1 MKLFQFSFI
10 ALITISL
17 TLSSCSEVINP
28 LPDNHTN
35 DADSVS
41 SESVTYEATG
51 RFIFTSTDTSTPKSF
66 SHQYVKIQYKDVSNI
81 WTNTYYTYLTFYNTN
96 RTAAAEMLTFVFL
109 GKELPKTGTYKIG
122 PNIISMNGISETDK
136 ILPGEVSIQA
146 VGNGQVTKREA
157 EMTVNVVNNNGHIT
171 ITSNHEI
178 NVYNNITGELK
189 GTCKNINLTRTTKK
203 L

>member
-17 TLSSCSEVINP
+17 TLSSCSEVVNP
-28 LPDNHTN
+28 LPDNQTN

-51 RFIFTSTDTSTPKSF
+51 SFIFTSTDTSTTKSF
-66 SHQYVKIQYKDVSNI
+66 THQYVKIQYKDVSNI
-81 WTNTYYTYLTFYNTN
+81 WTNTYYTYLSFYNTN

-122 PNIISMNGISETDK
+122 PNIISMNGIS
-136 ILPGEVSIQA
+136 IVCYIYS
-146 VGNGQVTKREA
+146 
-157 EMTVNVVNNNGHIT
+157 
-171 ITSNHEI
+171 
-178 NVYNNITGELK
+178 
-189 GTCKNINLTRTTKK
+189 
-203 L
+203 

>member
-1 MKLFQFSFI
+1 MKLFQFLFI

-17 TLSSCSEVINP
+17 TLSSCSEVVNP
-28 LPDNHTN
+28 LPDNQTN
-35 DADSVS
+35 DVDSVS

-51 RFIFTSTDTSTPKSF
+51 SFIYTSTDTSTPKSYT
-66 SHQYVKIQYKDVSNI
+66 HQYVKIHYKDVSHI
-81 WTNTYYTYLTFYNTN
+81 WKNTYYTYLSFYNTN
-96 RTAAAEMLTFVFL
+96 STAAAEMLTFVFL

-122 PNIISMNGISETDK
+122 PNIISMNGILETDK
-136 ILPGEVSIQA
+136 ILPGEVSILA